1 MFSFHR
7 VQAQRPKVL
16 EQAPCLAFL
25 QEKPRSRIS
34 AFCNIN
40 WEVAGSNDSVSR
52 CFENCA
58 IEAVSSACKVGSLFR
73 LGNAFRL
80 AAAFCHCQRKA
91 TRRPLVLRWASNS
104 RNGTGAPCWPAGVAQ
119 EFGTHSDAAPC
130 CCMAAM
136 GCTPQ
141 PLTRGLSQGS
151 PRLLLSVPV
160 IIIAAGLLYCLLMV
174 PSRYAMTGT
183 RG

>member
-1 MFSFHR
+1 MFSSHR

-25 QEKPRSRIS
+25 QERPRSQIS

-91 TRRPLVLRWASNS
+91 TRRPLVLRWGSNS
-104 RNGTGAPCWPAGVAQ
+104 RNGTGGPLLACRSGSGVWYPQ
-119 EFGTHSDAAPC
+119 RCSFLCCTAAV
-130 CCMAAM
+130 

-151 PRLLLSVPV
+151 PGSLLSIPV
-160 IIIAAGLLYCLLMV
+160 IIAAGLLYCLLMV
-174 PSRYAMTGT
+174 PSRYAVTGT